1 MATGLHAQ
9 NDGGYIVLQV
19 GAAQTAQPP
28 FKLQVSQFCAGSVL
42 FSELSKAELHAQ
54 SDVHRTVVL
63 DSIVND
69 KSSQKG
75 TIPSSTVTQQKAQGN
90 IQAEVL
96 RLKKLQ
102 VPRLHP
108 TKCSVDGW
116 YSSNLSYK
124 NIKSTEV
131 TAHSVCVCARARVCK
146 AFSTGPGSENSPKAS
161 VLNRQSM
168 FISN

>member
-96 RLKKLQ
+96 RLKKTTSPTVASNKVLCGWMVQQQLELQ
-102 VPRLHP
+102 EHQIDR
-108 TKCSVDGW
+108 SD
-116 YSSNLSYK
+116 
-124 NIKSTEV
+124 STQC
-131 TAHSVCVCARARVCK
+131 VCVCART
-146 AFSTGPGSENSPKAS
+146 S
-161 VLNRQSM
+161 L
-168 FISN
+168 

>member
-96 RLKKLQ
+96 RLKKTTSPTVASNKVLCGWMVQQQLELQ
-102 VPRLHP
+102 EHQIDR
-108 TKCSVDGW
+108 SD
-116 YSSNLSYK
+116 
-124 NIKSTEV
+124 STQC
-131 TAHSVCVCARARVCK
+131 VCVCAH
-146 AFSTGPGSENSPKAS
+146 ES
-161 VLNRQSM
+161 VKHFPLVLGQKTVLKQV
-168 FISN
+168 F